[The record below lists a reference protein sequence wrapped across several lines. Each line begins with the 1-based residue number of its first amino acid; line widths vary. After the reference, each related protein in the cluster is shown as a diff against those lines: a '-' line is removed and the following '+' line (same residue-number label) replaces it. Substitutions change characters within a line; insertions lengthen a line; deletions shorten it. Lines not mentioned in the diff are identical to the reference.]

1 MTHTYLASIDTI
13 FLLEVNGMSAQGLE
27 ALGLSMIV
35 SLALLGSEIV
45 LVGMYL
51 SQRKRGLSRAKLE
64 PYLVVI
70 YLLICIS
77 AVAGLLMFYRGEG
90 STTGLAL
97 QSLILISLFPN
108 FVIIVILAVILS
120 RRDK

>member
-1 MTHTYLASIDTI
+1 
-13 FLLEVNGMSAQGLE
+13 MSVLGFE
-27 ALGLSMIV
+27 ALGLGMIV

-51 SQRKRGLSRAKLE
+51 SQRKRGLSRARLE

-70 YLLICIS
+70 YLLICS
-77 AVAGLLMFYRGEG
+77 SVVAGLLMFYRGEG

-97 QSLILISLFPN
+97 QSLVLICLFPN
-108 FVIIVILAVILS
+108 FVIILILAVALS